1 LRLRKADVEF
11 ELLGHTRFTIR
22 AVSSRSTMER
32 SDLFF
37 LNGLFLALFFLD
49 FFNFDLEEAFRE
61 RRDGDL
67 REGDRELRELLE
79 MVEIIRRTA

>member
-1 LRLRKADVEF
+1 MEF

-22 AVSSRSTMER
+22 AVSSRSTIER